1 MSMKILLTGGM
12 GFMGSNMVRHLLTK
26 YPDYHVVNVDK
37 MTYAGNPENLR
48 DVENDKRYIFYQA
61 DIADEQR
68 MDEIVGK
75 EKPDVIVNYAAET
88 HVDRSILDPK
98 AFLMTDV
105 IGTHSLLE
113 AVRKHDIGKFV
124 QISTDEVFGSIAE
137 GAFTEDSPF
146 EPNSPYSAAKA
157 GGDHLCR
164 AYNVTYGTP
173 VIVTH
178 SCNFMGP
185 YQYPEKLIPLFITNL
200 MEGKKVPV
208 YGKGLNV
215 REWIY
220 TEDHCN
226 AVDTIMHKGEIGE
239 IYNIGTGNEMTN
251 IDITK
256 KILAHM
262 GKGEEMM
269 DFVQDRAGHDFRYA
283 IDSSKLRNKLGWK
296 SEVDFDDAL
305 ERTVRWFQ
313 ENEAWWKPL
322 KSGEYEDYYTKQYKE
337 RS

>member
-1 MSMKILLTGGM
+1 MKILLTGGM
-12 GFMGSNMVRHLLTK
+12 GFMGSNMVRHLLNT
-26 YPDYHVVNVDK
+26 YPDYHIVNVDK

-48 DVENDKRYIFYQA
+48 DVEDNDRYTFYKG
-61 DIADEQR
+61 DIADEAR
-68 MDEIVGK
+68 MDEIIGK

-98 AFLMTDV
+98 AFLMTDI
-105 IGTHSLLE
+105 IGTYSLLE
-113 AVRKHDIGKFV
+113 AVRKHDIQKFV
-124 QISTDEVFGSIAE
+124 QISTDEVFGSIQE

-164 AYNVTYGTP
+164 AYNVTYQTP

-185 YQYPEKLIPLFITNL
+185 YQFPEKLIPLFITNL

-208 YGKGLNV
+208 YGEGLNV
-215 REWIY
+215 REWIF
-220 TEDHCN
+220 TTDHCS
-226 AVDTIMHKGEIGE
+226 AVDKIMHEGKIGE
-239 IYNIGTGNEMTN
+239 IYNIGTGNEMKN

-256 KILAHM
+256 KILEHM
-262 GKGEEMM
+262 DAGEEMM
-269 DFVQDRAGHDFRYA
+269 EFVQDRAGHDFRYA
-283 IDSSKLRNKLGWK
+283 IDSTKLRNDLGWK
-296 SEVDFDDAL
+296 PEVDFDEAL
-305 ERTVRWFQ
+305 ERTIAWFK
-313 ENEAWWKPL
+313 ENESWWKPL
-322 KSGEYEDYYTKQYKE
+322 KSGEYDEYYKKQYSQ